1 MSGRYVPVPNPLAQ
15 SADHEI
21 DAAFG
26 SDDEDDDNRNE
37 TSPLNPNGD
46 SGRAQDTRTSS
57 HNDNY
62 AQYTNTDNY
71 TNTQTHTRM
80 PSQAQR
86 IPGAYDFETDSFD
99 YARVPPPGS
108 PPGST
113 HFAVPNPY
121 GNSNGI
127 LPSTPVIPR
136 RPQRMP
142 ARSNM
147 FRRAVG
153 ALLPTH
159 YQRVST
165 EDGEGPSSGPSS
177 GPLGGGTNNDG
188 VFANIT
194 AKPARGRVI
203 QDGESIYVV
212 PEEVQ
217 KEAPPSYAVAQAD
230 QAPAYYETFVHAP
243 SGGLDG
249 EVLVEGMPTG
259 SIFTFAWTMLISMS
273 FQFVGFLFT
282 YLLHTT
288 HAARYGSR
296 AGLGITVIQYAFFL
310 RRRAAIAEENVYE
323 EIQENNNNWFN
334 DIPSNNDTM
343 SATPT
348 NEMYSGYFSA
358 ATTEWLS
365 FLLMSAGWFILLT
378 SFLGYW
384 RVKRWEA
391 GIRQAT
397 EPAPAAIPAS
407 GDGDIQGRLFTVFGL
422 PLTWEQPAHE
432 DVDENGLALTPM
444 PPMEDSPAGRAA
456 REREVQLERDLRAS
470 GLL

>member
-1 MSGRYVPVPNPLAQ
+1 MPGRYVPVPNPLAQ

-46 SGRAQDTRTSS
+46 SGRTQDTHTAS
-57 HNDNY
+57 HNDDYN
-62 AQYTNTDNY
+62 QYHNANSTNTPSHNRSY
-71 TNTQTHTRM
+71 
-80 PSQAQR
+80 SQAQR
-86 IPGAYDFETDSFD
+86 IPGSYDFEADPFE
-99 YARVPPPGS
+99 YARPPPGS
-108 PPGST
+108 PPGPT

-127 LPSTPVIPR
+127 LPSAPPR
-136 RPQRMP
+136 RPQPKP
-142 ARSNM
+142 ARQNV

-153 ALLPTH
+153 SLLPSY
-159 YQRVST
+159 YQQVAT
-165 EDGEGPSSGPSS
+165 DDGEGSSSAR
-177 GPLGGGTNNDG
+177 LGGGTNNDG
-188 VFANIT
+188 VFANLT
-194 AKPARGRVI
+194 AKPARGRVV

-230 QAPAYYETFVHAP
+230 QAPAYYETIVHAP
-243 SGGLDG
+243 MGGLDG

-296 AGLGITVIQYAFFL
+296 AGLGITIIQYAFFL
-310 RRRAAIAEENVYE
+310 RRRAALTEENVYE
-323 EIQENNNNWFN
+323 EIQENSNWYS
-334 DIPSNNDTM
+334 DSRNDTM
-343 SATPT
+343 SMMGGTPT
-348 NEMYSGYFSA
+348 SSSNQVYSSYFSA

-391 GIRQAT
+391 GIRHAA
-397 EPAPAAIPAS
+397 EPAPASNPTPM
-407 GDGDIQGRLFTVFGL
+407 DRDVQERFFTVFGL
-422 PLTWEQPAHE
+422 PLAWEQHQGQE
-432 DVDENGLALTPM
+432 EVDENGLALTPM
-444 PPMEDSPAGRAA
+444 PPVDDSPAARAA
-456 REREVQLERDLRAS
+456 REREAQLERDLRAS